1 MKRIRTLV
9 LPVVLAAAVTSSAA
23 SAASPATSAAPG
35 DGHIEH
41 AHEHP
46 LIRAE
51 IARPKPPRA
60 PRLPVANALAGNS
73 VRPDNAQTGGGRINA
88 AAKVRLRVLVIASDA
103 ADFGLPTWKSI
114 LDKIGQPYD
123 VMLARNQ
130 TLTAGQLV
138 NNDGTAK
145 YNAILLTDNGLISQG
160 GTTSAFDSTEWSIL
174 WSYERT
180 NDVRQ
185 VALYSSYGTFP
196 EDYCLRPGSEG
207 PVSAPVQA
215 TLTPAG
221 TQFFDYLKAGA
232 RIPIADSYLYRSRV
246 APGCSA
252 QPLLTIGSDVLGVT
266 ATTNDGRE
274 RAALTFAS
282 NEYQVH
288 TDLLG
293 YGLLRWATRGVF
305 VGEQRHWL
313 NVDVDDWFNRTAH
326 LYPDGRLETEPGYR
340 LSGPEVSATHA
351 QQNSIRDRYPLAD
364 EFNLNVPYN
373 GGLLHPNAPSRCSA
387 LNTPDPLTSFSRCEG
402 NNLRWVNHTLT
413 HPTMDNTPYA
423 QNLAEIRDNLT
434 VARNAGLVVP
444 TEVLKTPAYSGLG
457 VFSGTPN
464 GPLADH
470 GLPAS
475 NPALLQAA
483 RDLGV
488 KYLHG
493 NMSFAGH
500 QPSCFNCA
508 IPHPLQPQISVVPDW
523 PVNIG
528 YQVTTPPE
536 ETYLYNSLYG
546 PDGEFPTHP
555 RDLTY
560 EEILAL
566 EGEVGLAHVLSGS
579 VYSHTFHQGNVH
591 HYAPGKSL
599 LFDWVEEVVR
609 QYSAFYQV
617 PLKSPDWVT
626 LAEYTKARTAH
637 FAETR
642 TGPDPVWDKVA
653 NVVTVNADTT
663 GTLFITGA
671 TFAGVPSER
680 YGADLISQA
689 AVRPGLS
696 LILLAQPR

>member
-1 MKRIRTLV
+1 MKRIRVLV
-9 LPVVLAAAVTSSAA
+9 LPVLLAAAVTSSAA
-23 SAASPATSAAPG
+23 SSASSATSAAPG
-35 DGHIEH
+35 DGHVGH
-41 AHEHP
+41 AHKHP

-51 IARPKPPRA
+51 IARTKPPSA
-60 PRLPVANALAGNS
+60 PRLPVPNALAAESPVAEN
-73 VRPDNAQTGGGRINA
+73 VKVKALT
-88 AAKVRLRVLVIASDA
+88 KVRLRVLVIASDA

-145 YNAILLTDNGLISQG
+145 YNAILLTDSGLISRG
-160 GTTSAFDSTEWSIL
+160 TSAFDSTEWSVL
-174 WSYERT
+174 WSYERA

-196 EDYCLRPGSEG
+196 EDYCLRAGSEG
-207 PVSAPVQA
+207 PVTAPVQA
-215 TLTPAG
+215 TLTTAG

-246 APGCSA
+246 APGCGA

-266 ATTNDGRE
+266 ATTTDGRE
-274 RAALTFAS
+274 RAALTFSS

-313 NVDVDDWFNRTAH
+313 NVDVDDWFNYTAH
-326 LYPDGRLETEPGYR
+326 LYPDGRLETDPGFR

-364 EFNLNVPYN
+364 EFKLHIPYN
-373 GGLLHPNAPSRCSA
+373 GGLLYPNAPSRCSA
-387 LNTPDPLTSFSRCEG
+387 MNTPDPLTSFSRCES
-402 NNLRWVNHTLT
+402 NNFRWVNHTLT
-413 HPTMDNTPYA
+413 HPTMDTTPYA
-423 QNLAEIRDNLT
+423 QNLAEIRDNWT
-434 VARNAGLVVP
+434 VARNAGFVVP

-457 VFSGTPN
+457 VFSATPTD
-464 GPLADH
+464 PLTDH
-470 GLPAS
+470 GLTAS

-500 QPSCFNCA
+500 QPPCFNCA
-508 IPHPLQPQISVVPDW
+508 IAHPLQPQISVVPDW

-528 YQVTTPPE
+528 YQVTTPAE
-536 ETYLYNSLYG
+536 EAYLYNSLYG
-546 PDGEFPTHP
+546 PGGEFPTHP

-560 EEILAL
+560 DELLAL
-566 EGEVGLAHVLSGS
+566 EAEVGLAHVLGGS
-579 VYSHTFHQGNVH
+579 VYSHTFHQGNAH

-599 LFDWVEEVVR
+599 LFDWIEEVVS
-609 QYSAFYQV
+609 QYSAFYRV

-626 LAEYTKARTAH
+626 LADYTKARAAH
-637 FAETR
+637 FTETR
-642 TGPDPVWDKVA
+642 TGPDPVWDKLT
-653 NVVTVNADTT
+653 NLVTVNADTT
-663 GTLFITGA
+663 GSLFITGA
-671 TFAGVPSER
+671 GLVTVPSER
-680 YGADLISQA
+680 YGTDLISQP
-689 AVRPGLS
+689 AVRPGLP
-696 LILLAQPR
+696 LVLLAQPR

>member
-1 MKRIRTLV
+1 MLV
-9 LPVVLAAAVTSSAA
+9 LPVLLAVAVTSSGT
-23 SAASPATSAAPG
+23 SFASPATSAAPG
-35 DGHIEH
+35 DGHVEH

-60 PRLPVANALAGNS
+60 PRLPVPNTLAAKSLTGQ
-73 VRPDNAQTGGGRINA
+73 NAQTNAVQINA
-88 AAKVRLRVLVIASDA
+88 ATKVRLRVLVIASDA

-123 VMLARNQ
+123 VMLAGSQ
-130 TLTAGQLV
+130 TLTASQLV

-145 YNAILLTDNGLISQG
+145 YNAILLTDNGLASQG
-160 GTTSAFDSTEWSIL
+160 TSAFDSNEWSIL

-196 EDYCLRPGSEG
+196 EDYCLRAGSEG
-207 PVSAPVQA
+207 PVTAPLQA
-215 TLTPAG
+215 TLTSAG

-232 RIPIADSYLYRSRV
+232 RIPISDSYLYRSRV
-246 APGCSA
+246 AAGCSA

-266 ATTNDGRE
+266 ATTTDGRE
-274 RAALTFAS
+274 RAALTFSS

-326 LYPDGRLETEPGYR
+326 LYPDGHLETNPGFR

-351 QQNSIRDRYPLAD
+351 QQNSIRNRFPLAD

-373 GGLLHPNAPSRCSA
+373 GGLLHPTAPSRCSA
-387 LNTPDPLTSFSRCEG
+387 LNTPDPMTSFSLCEG
-402 NNLRWVNHTLT
+402 NNFRWVNHTMT
-413 HPTMDNTPYA
+413 HPTMDTTPYA
-423 QNLAEIRDNLT
+423 QNVAEIRDNWT
-434 VARNAGLVVP
+434 VARNRGLVVP

-457 VFSGTPN
+457 VFSATPN
-464 GPLADH
+464 GPLTDN

-500 QPSCFNCA
+500 QPSCFNCSIA
-508 IPHPLQPQISVVPDW
+508 HPLQPQISVVPDW

-528 YQVTTPPE
+528 YQVTTPDE
-536 ETYLYNSLYG
+536 EAYLYNSLYG
-546 PDGEFPTHP
+546 PNGQFPTHP
-555 RDLTY
+555 QDLTY
-560 EEILAL
+560 PQILAL
-566 EGEVGLAHVLSGS
+566 EAEVGLEHVLGGS
-579 VYSHTFHQGNVH
+579 VYSHTFHQGNAH

-626 LAEYTKARTAH
+626 LANYTKARTAH

-642 TGPDPVWDKVA
+642 TGPDPVWDKLT
-653 NVVTVNADTT
+653 NIVTVNADTT
-663 GTLFITGA
+663 GTLFVTGA
-671 TFAGVPSER
+671 GFLTVPSER

-689 AVRPGLS
+689 AVRPGLPVT
-696 LILLAQPR
+696 LLAQPR

>member
-9 LPVVLAAAVTSSAA
+9 LPVLLAAAVTSSV
-23 SAASPATSAAPG
+23 ASPATSAAPG
-35 DGHIEH
+35 DGHIEQ

-51 IARPKPPRA
+51 IARPKPPPA
-60 PRLPVANALAGNS
+60 PRLPVLNTLATKSLSLQNVQISAL
-73 VRPDNAQTGGGRINA
+73 T
-88 AAKVRLRVLVIASDA
+88 KVRLRVLVIATDA
-103 ADFGLPTWKSI
+103 QDFGLPTWKSI

-123 VMLARNQ
+123 VMLARSQ
-130 TLTAGQLV
+130 SLTAAQLV

-160 GTTSAFDSTEWSIL
+160 TSAFDSNEWSVL
-174 WSYERT
+174 WSYERA

-185 VALYSSYGTFP
+185 VALYSAYGTFP
-196 EDYCLRPGSEG
+196 EDYCLRAGSEG
-207 PVSAPVQA
+207 PVTTPVQA
-215 TLTPAG
+215 TLTQAG
-221 TQFFDYLKAGA
+221 AQFFDYLKAGA
-232 RIPIADSYLYRSRV
+232 RIPIADSYAYRSRV
-246 APGCSA
+246 APGCGA
-252 QPLLTIGSDVLGVT
+252 QPLLTAGADVLGVT
-266 ATTNDGRE
+266 ATTADGRE
-274 RAALTFAS
+274 RAALTFSS

-313 NVDVDDWFNRTAH
+313 NIDVDDWFNHTAH
-326 LYPDGRLETEPGYR
+326 LYPDGQLETNPGFR

-351 QQNSIRDRYPLAD
+351 QQNSLRDRYPLAG

-387 LNTPDPLTSFSRCEG
+387 VNTPDPLTSFSRCEA
-402 NNLRWVNHTLT
+402 NNFRWINHTLT
-413 HPTMDNTPYA
+413 HPTMDNTPYT
-423 QNLAEIRDNLT
+423 QNVNEIRNNLT
-434 VARNAGLVVP
+434 VGRNAGLVVP

-457 VFSGTPN
+457 VFSASPS
-464 GPLADH
+464 GPLTDN

-483 RDLGV
+483 KDLGV

-500 QPSCFNCA
+500 RPSCFNCS
-508 IPHPLQPQISVVPDW
+508 IPHPLQPTISVVPDW

-528 YQVTTPPE
+528 YQVTTPDE
-536 ETYLYNSLYG
+536 QTYLYNSLYG

-555 RDLTY
+555 RDLAY
-560 EEILAL
+560 DEILAL
-566 EGEVGLAHVLSGS
+566 EAEVGLEHVLSGS
-579 VYSHTFHQGNVH
+579 AYSHTFHQGNAH
-591 HYAPGKSL
+591 HYTAGKSL
-599 LFDWVEEVVR
+599 LFDWAEEVVR
-609 QYSAFYQV
+609 QYNSWYQV

-626 LAEYTKARTAH
+626 LAEYTKARTEH
-637 FAETR
+637 FNETR
-642 TGPDPVWDKVA
+642 TGPDPVWDKVL
-653 NVVTVNADTT
+653 NTVTVNADTT
-663 GTLFITGA
+663 GTLFVTGA
-671 TFAGVPSER
+671 GFLTVPSER
-680 YGADLISQA
+680 YGADLITQA
-689 AVRPGLS
+689 AVRPGLP